1 MSNRFNMMKSFSMA
15 ALLLASGTFVACS
28 SSNDDIVAEQTNNDA
43 QQVYTMTVQATK
55 GDDAFTRGLVLN
67 EDGTK
72 LSVKWN
78 VGEKVYVLQ
87 NVGSD
92 KWTVM
97 GALTATPDAEDPTK
111 ATLTGSFG
119 LNKVNPDATALRFVL
134 HKAWMNYN
142 YQEGILIGEGDTPL
156 SSIEDGYDY
165 EQVQKIIE
173 RLESN
178 TSVALPKQTE
188 SQNLKLLL
196 EDIETNLRKNQPELI
211 VDRLHTF
218 STEFLRSICRK
229 HSIGTID
236 DQGNELPLH
245 SLAGR
250 LKNWYAENHYFD
262 SEFSVVAIQNTIN
275 IFDKF
280 NAIRND
286 HSAAHPNEMLNKAE
300 AMYAVQIVAETL
312 TFIEKIEQIK
322 DEETAR
328 PHSLWDDLDSIELPF

>member
-1 MSNRFNMMKSFSMA
+1 MASLSFIEKQIICRLFGINGGYVFKFWSDRGEYNKTITKDLIEEA
-15 ALLLASGTFVACS
+15 CGINIFGDEGYQGLSQQKCIQKIWDEESPQTVANLLKALCEYFCF
-28 SSNDDIVAEQTNNDA
+28 Q
-43 QQVYTMTVQATK
+43 M
-55 GDDAFTRGLVLN
+55 GD
-67 EDGTK
+67 
-72 LSVKWN
+72 SHW
-78 VGEKVYVLQ
+78 
-87 NVGSD
+87 
-92 KWTVM
+92 
-97 GALTATPDAEDPTK
+97 
-111 ATLTGSFG
+111 
-119 LNKVNPDATALRFVL
+119 
-134 HKAWMNYN
+134 
-142 YQEGILIGEGDTPL
+142 GD
-156 SSIEDGYDY
+156 EDGYDY